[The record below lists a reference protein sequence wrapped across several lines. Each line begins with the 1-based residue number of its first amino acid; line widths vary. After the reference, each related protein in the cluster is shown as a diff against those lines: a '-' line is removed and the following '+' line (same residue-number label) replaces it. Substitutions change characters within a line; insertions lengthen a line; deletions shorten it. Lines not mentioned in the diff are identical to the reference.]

1 MKKFIIFLLI
11 LVVAILVAAQFL
23 LPNFVKSQLET
34 EIKSKLN
41 PDATTLVVEST
52 PAAKLLLGDVDTLR
66 GELEGVT
73 LGHLTFSDIHLDVQD
88 MQFNPISLLVDH
100 KMEISEIGKGEI
112 EGTVTES
119 DLQAFMEKNIKGLQI
134 KEVDINSNGI
144 NVIGTVDMGFIKG
157 TANIKGK
164 LEIKNNSLVFSPDR
178 FEINGSSIGG
188 LTSAVLKQIVIYDF
202 TSFPIPVHAD
212 RIETIN
218 GELHLYVSPIA
229 K

>member
-1 MKKFIIFLLI
+1 MKKFIIA
-11 LVVAILVAAQFL
+11 LVVIIVAVLVAAQVL
-23 LPNFVKSQLET
+23 LPDFVKSQLER
-34 EIKSKLN
+34 EINSKLN
-41 PDATTLVVEST
+41 PDSTTLVVESS
-52 PAAKLLLGDVDTLR
+52 PAAKMLLGDVDALR

-73 LGHLTFSDIHLDVQD
+73 LGHLTFADVHLDVQD
-88 MQFNPISLLVDH
+88 MQFNAFDLLVNH
-100 KMEISEIGKGEI
+100 KLEISEIGKGQI

-119 DLQAFMEKNIKGLQI
+119 DLQTFMEKNIKGLQI

-144 NVIGTVDMGFIKG
+144 NVVGSVDMGFIKG

-202 TSFPIPVHAD
+202 TEFPIPVQAD
-212 RIETIN
+212 RIETVN

>member
-1 MKKFIIFLLI
+1 MKKFIITLLI
-11 LVVAILVAAQFL
+11 LVVAILVAAQLL
-23 LPNFVKSQLET
+23 LPNMVKSRLET
-34 EIKSKLN
+34 EINSKLN
-41 PDATTLVVEST
+41 PDSTTLVVEST
-52 PAAKLLLGDVDTLR
+52 PAAKLLFGNVDTLR

-73 LGHLTFSDIHLDVQD
+73 LGHLTFADVHLDVQD
-88 MQFNPISLLVDH
+88 MKFNPISLLVNH
-100 KMEISEIGKGEI
+100 KMEISEISKGEI
-112 EGTVTES
+112 EGTVTET
-119 DLQAFMEKNIKGLQI
+119 DLQTFMEKNIKGLQI

-144 NVIGTVDMGFIKG
+144 NVTGTVDMGFIKG

-202 TSFPIPVHAD
+202 TDFPIPVQAD
-212 RIETIN
+212 RIETVN